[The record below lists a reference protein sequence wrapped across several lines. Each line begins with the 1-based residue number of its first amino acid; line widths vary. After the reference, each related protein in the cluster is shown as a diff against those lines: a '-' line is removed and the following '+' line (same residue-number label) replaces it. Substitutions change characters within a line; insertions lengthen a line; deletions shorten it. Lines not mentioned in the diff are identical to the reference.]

1 MKKIV
6 VLLIMIGFL
15 LSSSI
20 NVQACIEDVPIKDLP
35 PIRMICDITLDD
47 TSCLHVYIEGEYSTE
62 ISSIQMIDRE
72 AYLLISGLD
81 KYSNVLNEAISS
93 WNQTEL
99 VYVIESES
107 SFNVQI
113 MEEDLG
119 DTGFLARYIY
129 RGHINYIVLNTYYFG
144 DLSVENQISVLTHE
158 LGHALGLDDS
168 LNEESI
174 MWQGLR
180 EGKEISDVDL
190 RNLQAVIE
198 ETGND

>member
-1 MKKIV
+1 
-6 VLLIMIGFL
+6 MIGFL
-15 LSSSI
+15 LSSSLS
-20 NVQACIEDVPIKDLP
+20 VQACIEDVPIKDRG
-35 PIRMICDITLDD
+35 PIRIICDMTLDD
-47 TSCLHVYIEGEYSTE
+47 TSCLHNDIEGEYSTD
-62 ISSIQMIDRE
+62 ISSITFIDKD

-81 KYSNVLNEAISS
+81 KYSNLLDEATVN

-99 VYVIESES
+99 VHVIESEFI
-107 SFNVQI
+107 FNI
-113 MEEDLG
+113 KITEEDLG

-129 RGHINYIVLNTYYFG
+129 TGDINYIVINTYYFG

-174 MWQGLR
+174 MWQGLA

-198 ETGND
+198 EMGND

>member
-6 VLLIMIGFL
+6 VLFVMIGFL
-15 LSSSI
+15 LSSSLS
-20 NVQACIEDVPIKDLP
+20 VQACIEDVPIKDRG
-35 PIRMICDITLDD
+35 PIRIICDMTLENTNCINND
-47 TSCLHVYIEGEYSTE
+47 VEGEYSTE
-62 ISSIQMIDRE
+62 ISSITLIDKD
-72 AYLLISGLD
+72 AYLLINGLEN
-81 KYSNVLNEAISS
+81 YSIVLNEAMSR

-99 VYVIESES
+99 VHVIESEF
-107 SFNVQI
+107 SFNI
-113 MEEDLG
+113 KIKEEDLG

-129 RGHINYIVLNTYYFG
+129 TGDINYIVINTYYFG

-158 LGHALGLDDS
+158 LGHALGLDDT

-198 ETGND
+198 ELGND